1 MGIKTPYLPIS
12 LSPHLLIPSSP
23 YPLVSLTPSAFPV
36 KDFGITESVSFKWVI
51 KMTNIF
57 KYSVSALLIL
67 FSGLL
72 ATLVPGGPIE
82 TRNFSHINPLI
93 LGTFNTFLTSL
104 VIISLLIVYFIFKN
118 MNWAFIASV
127 ILGVYYLLVYALDLG
142 TIFPVSPDSMPQTLF
157 AIEILGTIVS
167 LPLIFL
173 SIQGAMTI
181 NSHDSEQVIGTKGYG
196 TMFVYL
202 TFLMIFIGAGIITFA
217 TKSAMGI

>member
-1 MGIKTPYLPIS
+1 MTKKIKY
-12 LSPHLLIPSSP
+12 
-23 YPLVSLTPSAFPV
+23 F
-36 KDFGITESVSFKWVI
+36 
-51 KMTNIF
+51 
-57 KYSVSALLIL
+57 VSALLIL
-67 FSGLL
+67 SSGLL
-72 ATLVPGGPIE
+72 ASLVPGGPIE

-104 VIISLLIVYFIFKN
+104 VIISLLIVYFIVKN

-127 ILGVYYLLVYALDLG
+127 VLGVSYLLVYVLDLG
-142 TIFPVSPDSMPQTLF
+142 TIFPVSPDSMPQTLL

-173 SIQGAMTI
+173 SIQGAITI
-181 NSHDSEQVIGTKGYG
+181 NSHNNEQVMGSKGYA

-202 TFLMIFIGAGIITFA
+202 TFLMVFVGAGIITFA